1 MNEVSEDDINNFLE
15 AVRNFDGYPKLRDL
29 GRMLPSLTPL
39 QINVIL
45 KYLQRSGAIEVDLEG
60 YIVWVR
66 KDKQEGQTLGEV
78 AEISSEL
85 KEYLEKQ
92 EQ

>member
-1 MNEVSEDDINNFLE
+1 LE
-15 AVRNFDGYPKLRDL
+15 SVRNFDGYPKLRDL

-66 KDKQEGQTLGEV
+66 KDKQDGLTLGEV

-85 KEYLEKQ
+85 RDYLEKHGQ
-92 EQ
+92 

>member
-29 GRMLPSLTPL
+29 GKMLPSLTPL

-66 KDKQEGQTLGEV
+66 KDKQDGRTLGEV

-85 KEYLEKQ
+85 KEYLEKYDG
-92 EQ
+92 